1 MKFSLPRN
9 EFQQLL
15 QTVVSAVPAKS
26 TLPIL
31 SNLLITAADGKLT
44 LVATDL
50 DTSIRTTGDAK
61 VGAAGSITIPAKKL
75 ADIVRELPNEEIK
88 CSVTGTRV
96 KIECGH
102 GNYSIVGLEAEEYP
116 QLPASDGDRKIV
128 VPTDVLEKGFRRTSY
143 SVSSDETRQ
152 MLCGILLQVT
162 EGEVVMVATDG
173 HRLACS
179 RFKGNYKFQESAA
192 PADKSASDKS
202 AAEKAAAGSGRDMII
217 PPKALQQVVRL
228 AAGTVNVGL
237 TVSKNYATFDL
248 GNTTV
253 YSRLIDGNFPNYEMV
268 IPKTNPKEISIG
280 REEFIAAVRRVSV
293 LADSVTH
300 QIKVSVRPERI
311 ELSVNT
317 ADVGEGSEQVPVT
330 YSGDRLDIGYNANYL
345 LDILR
350 SIDTKSVLLKL
361 NTAVTAGIIEPEAMA
376 EGESL
381 LCLIMPLRLPD

>member
-50 DTSIRTTGDAK
+50 DTSIRTTGDAN
-61 VGAAGSITIPAKKL
+61 VAAGGSITIPAKKL

-152 MLCGILLQVT
+152 MLCGVLLQVT

-179 RFKGNYKFQESAA
+179 RFKGSYKFQEASA
-192 PADKSASDKS
+192 PDKAVASDTPT
-202 AAEKAAAGSGRDMII
+202 AGTGRDMII

-237 TVSKNYATFDL
+237 TVSRNYATFDL

-280 REEFIAAVRRVSV
+280 REELIAAVRRVSV

>member
-1 MKFSLPRN
+1 
-9 EFQQLL
+9 
-15 QTVVSAVPAKS
+15 
-26 TLPIL
+26 
-31 SNLLITAADGKLT
+31 
-44 LVATDL
+44 
-50 DTSIRTTGDAK
+50 
-61 VGAAGSITIPAKKL
+61 
-75 ADIVRELPNEEIK
+75 
-88 CSVTGTRV
+88 
-96 KIECGH
+96 
-102 GNYSIVGLEAEEYP
+102 
-116 QLPASDGDRKIV
+116 
-128 VPTDVLEKGFRRTSY
+128 
-143 SVSSDETRQ
+143 
-152 MLCGILLQVT
+152 MLCGVLLQFT

-179 RFKGNYKFQESAA
+179 RFKGSYKFQEGSA
-192 PADKSASDKS
+192 PDSTT
-202 AAEKAAAGSGRDMII
+202 AGTGRDMII

-280 REEFIAAVRRVSV
+280 REDLIAAVRRVSV

-330 YSGDRLDIGYNANYL
+330 YSGDRLDIGYNAN
-345 LDILR
+345 
-350 SIDTKSVLLKL
+350 
-361 NTAVTAGIIEPEAMA
+361 
-376 EGESL
+376 
-381 LCLIMPLRLPD
+381 

>member
-61 VGAAGSITIPAKKL
+61 VTAAGSLTIPAKKL

-102 GNYSIVGLEAEEYP
+102 GSYSIVGLEAEEYP

-173 HRLACS
+173 HRLACG
-179 RFKGNYKFQESAA
+179 RFKGSYKFQEGAGKA
-192 PADKSASDKS
+192 PADKSA
-202 AAEKAAAGSGRDMII
+202 GRDMII

-268 IPKTNPKEISIG
+268 IPKTNPKQISIG
-280 REEFIAAVRRVSV
+280 REELIAAVRRVSV

-317 ADVGEGSEQVPVT
+317 ADVGEGSEQVPVAYT
-330 YSGDRLDIGYNANYL
+330 GDPLDIGYNANYL

-350 SIDTKSVLLKL
+350 SIDAKSVLLKL
-361 NTAVTAGIIEPEAMA
+361 NTAVTAGIIEPEGMA

>member
-61 VGAAGSITIPAKKL
+61 VGAAGSITIPARKL

-102 GNYSIVGLEAEEYP
+102 GSYSIVGLEAEEYP
-116 QLPASDGDRKIV
+116 QLPSSDGDRKIV

-152 MLCGILLQVT
+152 MLCGVLLQVT

-179 RFKGNYKFQESAA
+179 RFKGSYKFQEGSA
-192 PADKSASDKS
+192 PDSTT
-202 AAEKAAAGSGRDMII
+202 AGTGRDMII

-280 REEFIAAVRRVSV
+280 REDLIAAVRRVSV